1 MTATQVLVLDAG
13 ESGFALAESS
23 AQRLYNAHHALRGV
37 LRRPAAGRER
47 EWAFAVSEHLD
58 RTLFTLQQYRGE
70 VRGPHCDYEDLCL
83 QAQWMVPRIQKL
95 IANFEE
101 TEAHAGMLKTELGEV
116 LRGRTELANDVRD
129 RAFGL
134 LARLRRALREESAI
148 EFERLDEPPAL
159 D

>member
-37 LRRPAAGRER
+37 LRRPSAGRER

-70 VRGPHCDYEDLCL
+70 VRGPHCEYESLCL
-83 QAQWMVPRIQKL
+83 QAQWMVPRIRKF
-95 IANFEE
+95 IANFD
-101 TEAHAGMLKTELGEV
+101 EAEASAGTLKMQLAELM
-116 LRGRTELANDVRD
+116 RGRTELANDVRD

-134 LARLRRALREESAI
+134 LARLRRALREESAM
-148 EFERLDEPPAL
+148 EFERFDEPPAL